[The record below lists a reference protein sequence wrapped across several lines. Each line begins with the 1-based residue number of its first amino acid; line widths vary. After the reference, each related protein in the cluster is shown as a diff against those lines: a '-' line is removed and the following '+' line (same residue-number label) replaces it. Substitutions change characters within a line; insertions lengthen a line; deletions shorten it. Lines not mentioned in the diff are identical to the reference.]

1 MSYTTGEVYAALH
14 GPVGALRR
22 ACGALESWIEAAEL
36 PEEDRE
42 ALECAW
48 EELQFTLYG
57 PGPEE
62 AEDYEDPDGLWDRP
76 EDDVGT
82 VELELEAWDAALDAL
97 EGVVNACPEVA
108 VAAVAQLEYSV
119 AGVSLHSFYSPEG
132 GGTLL
137 KPGQKDWFGEAWAVG
152 FFDDWSEPP
161 EDLDALDLGFPPE
174 EDWIPFEAADFF
186 EE

>member
-1 MSYTTGEVYAALH
+1 M
-14 GPVGALRR
+14 
-22 ACGALESWIEAAEL
+22 
-36 PEEDRE
+36 
-42 ALECAW
+42 
-48 EELQFTLYG
+48 
-57 PGPEE
+57 
-62 AEDYEDPDGLWDRP
+62 
-76 EDDVGT
+76 GT

-161 EDLDALDLGFPPE
+161 EDLDLGFPPE